1 MRKLFQKCSP
11 GGDSAV
17 YMLDKRRIICD
28 TSCEIYSEI
37 KHLVDDSFWEFDQPQ
52 ANSITIFA
60 RQTVNRH
67 YAKIKELAESGFF
80 LPVLA
85 NPSEGSSTL
94 KLQCQGL
101 GLLDLVTQKKLLLV
115 GCGDME
121 PELNCLVYDCYLN
134 RVIGYEQNVEQSSRA
149 HEIYSKINKPYKFL
163 FLNGRTRPH
172 RKYMIEKMRDAN
184 LLEHALWTNL
194 DTTPVYHHTYNTDIL
209 NRESVIHLLPD
220 QYEVERYHSNI
231 QNQFEHAF
239 VKHELF
245 NDQWGDVYIRAEPY
259 IDTYFS
265 LVTETVYDYPYSLRS
280 EKIYKPLAMGHPFVA
295 VANRGFYKDLRNTG
309 FQTYH
314 NLIDESFDQ
323 IDNNQDRL
331 DRIAHVVRDLCT
343 SDLDEFLV
351 AAQSISKYNQQHMAA
366 LGPRI
371 SQEFPDRFWRFLQ
384 QHQ

>member
-1 MRKLFQKCSP
+1 
-11 GGDSAV
+11 
-17 YMLDKRRIICD
+17 MLGNQRVICD
-28 TSCEIYSEI
+28 TSCEIYPEI

-67 YAKIKELAESGFF
+67 YARIKELAAAGFF

-85 NPSEGSSTL
+85 NPSEGSIVL
-94 KLQCQGL
+94 KLQCQRL
-101 GLLDLVTQKKLLLV
+101 GLLDLVTQKKMLLV
-115 GCGDME
+115 GCGEME

-134 RVIGYEQNVEQSSRA
+134 RVIGYEQNIEQSGRA
-149 HEIYSKINKPYKFL
+149 DEIYNKSNKPYKFL

-172 RKYMIEKMRDAN
+172 RKYMIEKMRDAK

-209 NRESVIHLLPD
+209 DREYVIRLLPN
-220 QYEVERYHSNI
+220 QYEVERYHANI
-231 QNQFEHAF
+231 HDRFEHSF

-245 NDQWGDVYIRAEPY
+245 NNQWGDVYIRAEPY

-265 LVTETVYDYPYSLRS
+265 LVSETVFDYPYSLRS
-280 EKIYKPLAMGHPFVA
+280 EKIYKPIIMGHPFVV
-295 VANRGFYKDLRNTG
+295 VANRGFYRDLHHAG

-314 NLIDESFDQ
+314 SLIDESFDL

-331 DRIAHVVRDLCT
+331 DRIAAVVKDLCA
-343 SDLDEFLV
+343 SNLDEFLV
-351 AAQSISKYNQQHMAA
+351 AAQSISKYNQQHMAE
-366 LGPRI
+366 LSPRI
-371 SQEFPDRFWRFLQ
+371 SQEFPDRFCRFLQ

>member
-1 MRKLFQKCSP
+1 
-11 GGDSAV
+11 
-17 YMLDKRRIICD
+17 MLGNQRIICD

-85 NPSEGSSTL
+85 NPSEGSIVL
-94 KLQCQGL
+94 KLQCQRL
-101 GLLDLVTQKKLLLV
+101 GLLDLITKKKMLLV
-115 GCGDME
+115 GCGEME
-121 PELNCLVYDCYLN
+121 PKLNCLVYDCYLN
-134 RVIGYEQNVEQSSRA
+134 RVIGYEQNIEQAARVN
-149 HEIYSKINKPYKFL
+149 EIYSKTNKPYKFL

-172 RKYMIEKMRDAN
+172 RKYMIEKMRDAG

-194 DTTPVYHHTYNTDIL
+194 DTTPVYHHEYQSDL
-209 NRESVIHLLPD
+209 LSRESAIYLLPD
-220 QYEVERYHSNI
+220 QYEVERYHANI
-231 QNQFEHAF
+231 HNQFEQSF

-245 NDQWGDVYIRAEPY
+245 NNQWGDVYIRAEPY

-265 LVTETVYDYPYSLRS
+265 LVSETVFDYPYSLRS
-280 EKIYKPLAMGHPFVA
+280 EKIYKPLAIGHPFVA
-295 VANRGFYKDLRNTG
+295 VANRGFYRDLHHAG

-314 NLIDESFDQ
+314 ALIDESFDL

-331 DRIAHVVRDLCT
+331 DRIAAVVEDLCA

-351 AAQSISKYNQQHMAA
+351 AAQSISKYNQQHMAE
-366 LGPRI
+366 LGPRTH
-371 SQEFPDRFWRFLQ
+371 QEFPDRFWRFLQ

>member
-1 MRKLFQKCSP
+1 
-11 GGDSAV
+11 
-17 YMLDKRRIICD
+17 MLGNRRIICD

-67 YAKIKELAESGFF
+67 YAEIKELAESGFF

-121 PELNCLVYDCYLN
+121 SELNCLVYDCYLN

-149 HEIYSKINKPYKFL
+149 DEIYSKINKPYKFL

-172 RKYMIEKMRDAN
+172 RKYMIEKMRDAG
-184 LLEHALWTNL
+184 LLDHALWTNL
-194 DTTPVYHHTYNTDIL
+194 DITPVYHHNYNTDIL
-209 NRESVIHLLPD
+209 NRESVIRLLPN
-220 QYEVERYHSNI
+220 QYEVERYHANI
-231 QNQFEHAF
+231 HDQFEHAF

-245 NDQWGDVYIRAEPY
+245 NNQWGDVYIRAEPY

-280 EKIYKPLAMGHPFVA
+280 EKIYKPMAMGHPFVA
-295 VANRGFYKDLRNTG
+295 VANRGFYRDLRNTG

-314 NLIDESFDQ
+314 NLIDESFDL

-331 DRIAHVVRDLCT
+331 DRIAHVVRDLCA

-351 AAQSISKYNQQHMAA
+351 AAQAISKYNQQHMAA